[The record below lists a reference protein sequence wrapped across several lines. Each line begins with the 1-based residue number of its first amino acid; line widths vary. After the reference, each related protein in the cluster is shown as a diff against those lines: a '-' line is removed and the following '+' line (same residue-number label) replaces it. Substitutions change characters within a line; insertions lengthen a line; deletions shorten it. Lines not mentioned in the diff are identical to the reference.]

1 MVSLCTIDPA
11 YAEIGTEVEI
21 VWGSEGTRQKRI
33 RAKVA
38 RYPYLN
44 EERNSDV
51 DVASVPRGTR
61 D

>member
-21 VWGSEGTRQKRI
+21 IWGSEGTRQKRI

-38 RYPYLN
+38 RYLYLN

-51 DVASVPRGTR
+51 DVALVPRGTR